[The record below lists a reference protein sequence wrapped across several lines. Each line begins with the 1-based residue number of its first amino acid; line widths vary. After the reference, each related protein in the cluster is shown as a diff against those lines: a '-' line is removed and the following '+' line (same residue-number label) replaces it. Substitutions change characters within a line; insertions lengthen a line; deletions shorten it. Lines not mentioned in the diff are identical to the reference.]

1 MSALKEF
8 LAENI
13 RKLLNIS
20 QQEVYLVGGFVRER
34 LLLNTTY
41 DYDFIVKEN
50 SLEISK
56 ALAKESKGAFVLLDP
71 ERETGRVAWN
81 IERNNFNLNF
91 DIAKLVGGSI
101 ESDLRLRDITINAM
115 AIRVTEDNIEK
126 ILDEN
131 YAFSKEEIVD
141 FSNGFEDLKNKVIRT
156 YRKENLIDDPL
167 RMLRVFRFIGK
178 FNFEVENETATFIK
192 EKASLITKPA
202 KERVLKEL
210 FDIFSYNNASKV
222 LSNMQ
227 EVSLLDY
234 LFMDLKLK
242 SKELLTEGIAKVA
255 ELEEKNFVNSKATEV
270 ENYLAQTL
278 TLEHTKLAVLKL
290 TLIFYYLA
298 KEVDL
303 VSIELF
309 LKSNTF
315 SYLEQ
320 QFIIK
325 QLKLLHSTNFE
336 TLKLS
341 RKELFHYF
349 LKNEKET
356 IANLILTYII
366 NSNSSIF
373 TNKVSEV
380 MKIYLEDKILSEQPK
395 IISGE
400 DLIKELNLK
409 PSKMLGQLL
418 DLIKEA
424 QAEKMVVTK
433 EDALKFALEQLT
445 G

>member
-278 TLEHTKLAVLKL
+278 TLEHTKLAV
-290 TLIFYYLA
+290 
-298 KEVDL
+298 
-303 VSIELF
+303 
-309 LKSNTF
+309 
-315 SYLEQ
+315 
-320 QFIIK
+320 
-325 QLKLLHSTNFE
+325 
-336 TLKLS
+336 
-341 RKELFHYF
+341 
-349 LKNEKET
+349 
-356 IANLILTYII
+356 
-366 NSNSSIF
+366 SIF
-373 TNKVSEV
+373 VSTP
-380 MKIYLEDKILSEQPK
+380 LN
-395 IISGE
+395 
-400 DLIKELNLK
+400 ELVYSQRSVFVSTPLNE
-409 PSKMLGQLL
+409 P
-418 DLIKEA
+418 
-424 QAEKMVVTK
+424 VP
-433 EDALKFALEQLT
+433 
-445 G
+445 